1 MALRTFEVNGLRLSS
16 MTLGTVQLGLPYGV
30 ANRVGQPS
38 ISESHAIL
46 DEALRGG
53 VTCLDT
59 ARSYGDAEDII
70 GSYLSLRTSHIFS
83 RPTIV
88 TKFALGAKLTGKE
101 IERAII
107 ESVETSLKHLQSN
120 ALDVAMLH
128 HAGDLLHWG
137 PQIMAACRLLIR
149 NGYAKKTGVSLGAE
163 SAEMFWRIWIYVKD
177 PLFEVIQVPVN
188 VLDQRLIQSGA
199 WRELTRANKIV
210 FARSVFLQGLL
221 YLHPERLPA
230 QLQEA
235 RPTLE
240 RLRRLADREGMS
252 VAQLAVSYVRDLPGV
267 HSLVIGA
274 ETPEQVRRNLVLME
288 GPPIREDTRAEIAR
302 QFSDVPEKVVSPHM
316 W

>member
-1 MALRTFEVNGLRLSS
+1 MALQTFEVNGLRLSS

-30 ANRVGQPS
+30 ANRIGQPS
-38 ISESHAIL
+38 VSESHAIL

-53 VTCLDT
+53 VACLDT
-59 ARSYGDAEDII
+59 ARTYGSAEEII
-70 GSYLSLRTSHIFS
+70 GSYLRTSLLFS

-88 TKFALGAKLTGKE
+88 TKFALNAKVTGKK

-107 ESVETSLKHLQSN
+107 KSVETSLKQLQSN
-120 ALDVAMLH
+120 SLDVAMLH

-137 PQIMAACRLLIR
+137 PQIMTACRLLIR

-163 SAEMFWRIWIYVKD
+163 SAETFWRIWTYVKD
-177 PLFEVIQVPVN
+177 PIFEVIQVPVN

-199 WRELTRANKIV
+199 LRELTRAGKIV

-221 YLHPERLPA
+221 HLHPEKLPA

-235 RPTLE
+235 RPALE

-274 ETPEQVRRNLVLME
+274 ETTEQVRRNLVLME
-288 GPPIREDTRAEIAR
+288 GPPIGEDTRAEIAK
-302 QFSDVPEKVVSPHM
+302 QFSDVPEKVVSPHL